1 MSGDQGQRHGAV
13 VITGTSTGIGAA
25 TAAYMANRGFRVFA
39 GIRDDRSGHA
49 TTDRLTRIVID
60 VTDEQSISAAAA
72 TVAEAVGDSGLAG
85 LVNNAGIV
93 KPGPLEHQPLDDFRE
108 QLEVN
113 LIGHVAVTQAFLPL
127 IRKGRGR
134 IVNVGSIGG
143 RMALPLHGA
152 YSASKFGVEAISD
165 ALRLELR
172 QWGIPV
178 SLVDPGATE
187 TAIFGKTIAEIDRV
201 RGELEAGGHPQY
213 EELISAV
220 RSLVEKTA
228 ADAAPAT
235 TLAEAIG
242 DALMSEKPKTRY
254 LAGHGAKAAA
264 DMARALPDRAKD
276 KLVAKAVGLPEPENI
291 DQQRDGD

>member
-1 MSGDQGQRHGAV
+1 MV
-13 VITGTSTGIGAA
+13 MVTGTSTGIGAA
-25 TAAYMANRGFRVFA
+25 AAAHLADQGFDVFA
-39 GIRDDRSGHA
+39 GVRDDGGEPA
-49 TTDRLTRIVID
+49 ADDRLTRIVLD
-60 VTDEQSISAAAA
+60 VTDAESIASAAAA
-72 TVAEAVGDSGLAG
+72 VADAVGDAGLAG

-113 LIGHVAVTQAFLPL
+113 LVGQVAVTQAFLPL
-127 IRKGRGR
+127 VRKGRGR

-143 RMALPLHGA
+143 HMVLPLHGA
-152 YSASKFGVEAISD
+152 YSASKFGMEAVSD

-172 QWGIPV
+172 QWGIHV

-201 RGELEAGGHPQY
+201 RETLDADEITRY
-213 EELISAV
+213 DELIAAV

-228 ADAAPAT
+228 AGAAPAS

-242 DALMSEKPKTRY
+242 DAMTAKRPKSRY
-254 LAGHGAKAAA
+254 LAGHGA
-264 DMARALPDRAKD
+264 RATVELSRLPDRAKD
-276 KLVAKAVGLPEPENI
+276 ALLAKEVGLPEPERV
-291 DQQRDGD
+291 DREEESA